1 MDADAKPVVDL
12 KEEEIDIQMDG
23 AACPIARFE
32 AINWPTK
39 LTVMVD
45 NSPVFNDSLRQL
57 RESLRAFFNA
67 IPPSMEVSLISTA
80 PAPRFV
86 YKAGN
91 DRVKLMSS
99 IDLLTPDSAAPRF
112 IDALAEA
119 ADRAVKEKAGKE
131 VKNFFPVFFIVGN
144 NGVEGSN
151 PRDYQV
157 NKLFKQ
163 TLESAATVH
172 VVMLSSSSRQL
183 DIGAGTNQIEV
194 GLKLTQLTGG
204 RYEAIAAQTRLTT
217 LLPEFA
223 TQIAQEPGAAVATST
238 GSPASRRPA
247 PSRSAS
253 PPRRGATASP
263 RRSPSTDAFPD
274 AREHAD
280 TSAEPSDTPASG
292 TTGRSAKSNRFT
304 RRRCST
310 WSSGRR
316 RSIAR
321 ITRPTRCRA
330 ACC

>member
-1 MDADAKPVVDL
+1 LVLAFGTPTHAQQPIQIFLSAVDADAKPVVDL
-12 KEEEIDIQMDG
+12 KEEEIDIQIDG

-99 IDLLTPDSAAPRF
+99 IDLLTRDRAAPRF

-163 TLESAATVH
+163 TLESSATVH

-204 RYEAIAAQTRLTT
+204 RYEAIAAQTRLTS

-223 TQIAQEPGAAVATST
+223 TQIARSQSRQSNQYRITCQPPAGSKPQRITAA
-238 GSPASRRPA
+238 
-247 PSRSAS
+247 
-253 PPRRGATASP
+253 
-263 RRSPSTDAFPD
+263 
-274 AREHAD
+274 
-280 TSAEPSDTPASG
+280 
-292 TTGRSAKSNRFT
+292 T
-304 RRRCST
+304 RRDGISAALT
-310 WSSGRR
+310 FDGRV
-316 RSIAR
+316 
-321 ITRPTRCRA
+321 P
-330 ACC
+330 

>member
-1 MDADAKPVVDL
+1 MRSTYLRCRRTTLALTASLAGVIVLSFGTAAHAQQPIQIFLSAVDADAKPVVDL
-12 KEEEIDIQMDG
+12 KEEEIDIQVDG

-67 IPPSMEVSLISTA
+67 IPPSMEVTLVSTA
-80 PAPRFV
+80 PAPRFI

-163 TLESAATVH
+163 TLESSATVH

-204 RYEAIAAQTRLTT
+204 RYEAIAAQTRLTS

-223 TQIAQEPGAAVATST
+223 TQIANSQVRQANQYRITCQPPAGSKPQRITAA
-238 GSPASRRPA
+238 
-247 PSRSAS
+247 
-253 PPRRGATASP
+253 
-263 RRSPSTDAFPD
+263 
-274 AREHAD
+274 
-280 TSAEPSDTPASG
+280 
-292 TTGRSAKSNRFT
+292 T
-304 RRRCST
+304 RRDGISAALT
-310 WSSGRR
+310 FDGRV
-316 RSIAR
+316 
-321 ITRPTRCRA
+321 P
-330 ACC
+330 

>member
-1 MDADAKPVVDL
+1 MRSTYLRCRRTRLALAASLAGVFVLAFGTPTHAQQPIQIFLSAVDADAKPVVDL
-12 KEEEIDIQMDG
+12 KEEEIDIQIDG

-163 TLESAATVH
+163 TLESSATVH

-204 RYEAIAAQTRLTT
+204 RYEAIAAQTRLTS

-223 TQIAQEPGAAVATST
+223 TQIARSQSRQSNQYRITCQPPAGSKPQRITAA
-238 GSPASRRPA
+238 
-247 PSRSAS
+247 
-253 PPRRGATASP
+253 
-263 RRSPSTDAFPD
+263 
-274 AREHAD
+274 
-280 TSAEPSDTPASG
+280 
-292 TTGRSAKSNRFT
+292 T
-304 RRRCST
+304 RRDGISAALT
-310 WSSGRR
+310 FDGRV
-316 RSIAR
+316 
-321 ITRPTRCRA
+321 P
-330 ACC
+330 

>member
-1 MDADAKPVVDL
+1 MRSTYLRCRSTTLAIAAFFAAVMAGATAAHAQQPIQIFLSAVDIDAKPVVDL
-12 KEEEIDIQMDG
+12 KEEEIDIQVDG
-23 AACPIARFE
+23 VACPIARFE

-45 NSPVFNDSLRQL
+45 NSAVFNDSLRQL
-57 RESLRAFFNA
+57 RESLRAFFNQ
-67 IPPSMEVSLISTA
+67 IPPGMEVSLISTA

-119 ADRAVKEKAGKE
+119 ADRAAKEKAGKE
-131 VKNFFPVFFIVGN
+131 IKNFFPVFFIVGN

-183 DIGAGTNQIEV
+183 DIGTGTNQIEV

-204 RYEAIAAQTRLTT
+204 RYEAIAAQTRLTS

-223 TQIAQEPGAAVATST
+223 TQIARSQVRQSNQYRITCQPPAGSKPQRITAA
-238 GSPASRRPA
+238 
-247 PSRSAS
+247 
-253 PPRRGATASP
+253 
-263 RRSPSTDAFPD
+263 
-274 AREHAD
+274 
-280 TSAEPSDTPASG
+280 
-292 TTGRSAKSNRFT
+292 T
-304 RRRCST
+304 RRDGISAALT
-310 WSSGRR
+310 FDGRV
-316 RSIAR
+316 
-321 ITRPTRCRA
+321 P
-330 ACC
+330 

>member
-1 MDADAKPVVDL
+1 MRSTYLRCRSTTLALAGALAGVIVLAFGTTAHAQQPIQIFLSAVDADAKPVVDL
-12 KEEEIDIQMDG
+12 KEEEIDIQVDG

-119 ADRAVKEKAGKE
+119 ADRAAKEKAGKE
-131 VKNFFPVFFIVGN
+131 IKNFFPVFFIVGN

-204 RYEAIAAQTRLTT
+204 RYEAIAAQTRLTS

-223 TQIAQEPGAAVATST
+223 TQIAHSQVRQSNQYRITCQPPAGSKPQRITAA
-238 GSPASRRPA
+238 
-247 PSRSAS
+247 
-253 PPRRGATASP
+253 
-263 RRSPSTDAFPD
+263 
-274 AREHAD
+274 
-280 TSAEPSDTPASG
+280 
-292 TTGRSAKSNRFT
+292 T
-304 RRRCST
+304 RRDGISAALT
-310 WSSGRR
+310 FDGRV
-316 RSIAR
+316 
-321 ITRPTRCRA
+321 P
-330 ACC
+330 

>member
-1 MDADAKPVVDL
+1 LPCRSATFAFAVSVAGVLVLAFGTSAHAQQPIQIFLSAVDADEKPVVDL
-12 KEEEIDIQMDG
+12 KEEEIDIQVDG
-23 AACPIARFE
+23 AACPVARFE

-57 RESLRAFFNA
+57 RESLRAFFKA
-67 IPPSMEVSLISTA
+67 IPPTMEVSLVSTA
-80 PAPRFV
+80 PAPRFI

-131 VKNFFPVFFIVGN
+131 IKNFFPVFFIVGN
-144 NGVEGSN
+144 NGVEGSS

-223 TQIAQEPGAAVATST
+223 TQIARSQSRQSNQYRITCQPPAGSKPQRITAA
-238 GSPASRRPA
+238 
-247 PSRSAS
+247 
-253 PPRRGATASP
+253 
-263 RRSPSTDAFPD
+263 
-274 AREHAD
+274 
-280 TSAEPSDTPASG
+280 
-292 TTGRSAKSNRFT
+292 T
-304 RRRCST
+304 RRDGISAALT
-310 WSSGRR
+310 FDGRV
-316 RSIAR
+316 
-321 ITRPTRCRA
+321 P
-330 ACC
+330 

>member
-1 MDADAKPVVDL
+1 MRSTYLRCRSTSIALAASLAGVLAGGTAAHAQQPIQIFLSAVDIDAKPVVDL
-12 KEEEIDIQMDG
+12 KEEEIDIQVDG
-23 AACPIARFE
+23 VACPIARFE
-32 AINWPTK
+32 TINWPTK

-99 IDLLTPDSAAPRF
+99 IDLITPDSAAPRF

-119 ADRAVKEKAGKE
+119 ADRAAKEKAGKE
-131 VKNFFPVFFIVGN
+131 IKNFFPVFFIVGN

-183 DIGAGTNQIEV
+183 DIGTGTNQIEV

-223 TQIAQEPGAAVATST
+223 TQIARSQVRQSNQYRITCQPPAGSKPQRITAA
-238 GSPASRRPA
+238 
-247 PSRSAS
+247 
-253 PPRRGATASP
+253 
-263 RRSPSTDAFPD
+263 
-274 AREHAD
+274 
-280 TSAEPSDTPASG
+280 
-292 TTGRSAKSNRFT
+292 T
-304 RRRCST
+304 RRDGISAALT
-310 WSSGRR
+310 FDGRV
-316 RSIAR
+316 
-321 ITRPTRCRA
+321 P
-330 ACC
+330 

>member
-1 MDADAKPVVDL
+1 MRSTYLPCRSTRLALAGSLAGVIVLAFGTPTHAQQPIQIFLSAVDADAKPVVDL
-12 KEEEIDIQMDG
+12 KEEEIDIQIDG

-163 TLESAATVH
+163 TLESSATVH

-204 RYEAIAAQTRLTT
+204 RYEAIAAQTRLTS

-223 TQIAQEPGAAVATST
+223 TQIALSQVRQSNQYRITCQPPAGSKPQRITAA
-238 GSPASRRPA
+238 
-247 PSRSAS
+247 
-253 PPRRGATASP
+253 
-263 RRSPSTDAFPD
+263 
-274 AREHAD
+274 
-280 TSAEPSDTPASG
+280 
-292 TTGRSAKSNRFT
+292 T
-304 RRRCST
+304 RRDGISAALT
-310 WSSGRR
+310 FDGRV
-316 RSIAR
+316 
-321 ITRPTRCRA
+321 P
-330 ACC
+330 

>member
-1 MDADAKPVVDL
+1 MRSTYLRCRRTRLALAASLAGVFVLAFGTPTHAQQPIQIFLSAVDADAKPVVDL
-12 KEEEIDIQMDG
+12 KEEEIDIQIDG

-163 TLESAATVH
+163 TLESSATVH

-204 RYEAIAAQTRLTT
+204 RYEAIAAQTRLTS

-223 TQIAQEPGAAVATST
+223 TQIAQSQVRQSNQYRITCQPPAGSKPQRITAA
-238 GSPASRRPA
+238 
-247 PSRSAS
+247 
-253 PPRRGATASP
+253 
-263 RRSPSTDAFPD
+263 
-274 AREHAD
+274 
-280 TSAEPSDTPASG
+280 
-292 TTGRSAKSNRFT
+292 T
-304 RRRCST
+304 RRDGISAALT
-310 WSSGRR
+310 FDGRV
-316 RSIAR
+316 
-321 ITRPTRCRA
+321 P
-330 ACC
+330 

>member
-1 MDADAKPVVDL
+1 MRSTYLRCRRTRLALAASLAGVFVLAFGTPTHAQQPIQIFLSAVDADAKPVVDL
-12 KEEEIDIQMDG
+12 KEEEIDIQVDG

-163 TLESAATVH
+163 TLESSATVH

-204 RYEAIAAQTRLTT
+204 RYEAIAAQTRLTS

-223 TQIAQEPGAAVATST
+223 TQIANSQVRQANQYRITCQPPAGSKPQRITAA
-238 GSPASRRPA
+238 
-247 PSRSAS
+247 
-253 PPRRGATASP
+253 
-263 RRSPSTDAFPD
+263 
-274 AREHAD
+274 
-280 TSAEPSDTPASG
+280 
-292 TTGRSAKSNRFT
+292 T
-304 RRRCST
+304 RRDGISAALT
-310 WSSGRR
+310 FDGRV
-316 RSIAR
+316 
-321 ITRPTRCRA
+321 P
-330 ACC
+330 